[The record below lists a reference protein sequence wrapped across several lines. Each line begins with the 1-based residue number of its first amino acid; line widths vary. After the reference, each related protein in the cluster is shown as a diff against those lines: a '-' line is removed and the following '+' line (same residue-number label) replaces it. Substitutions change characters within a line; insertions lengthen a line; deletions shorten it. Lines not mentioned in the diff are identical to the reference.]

1 MFSLEKAITPSEPL
15 FLHEMEG
22 DTRSLDSRTFSHVE
36 LNTADWEATAM
47 ATTGILF
54 SSMCAASDLICEKG
68 VGLGAKH

>member
-47 ATTGILF
+47 ATTGIPF

-68 VGLGAKH
+68 A